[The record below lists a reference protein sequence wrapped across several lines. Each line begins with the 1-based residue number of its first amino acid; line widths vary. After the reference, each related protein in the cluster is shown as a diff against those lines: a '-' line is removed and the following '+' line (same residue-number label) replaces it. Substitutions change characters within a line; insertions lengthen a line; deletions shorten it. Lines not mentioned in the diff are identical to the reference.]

1 MCNFVIAELWGEKKK
16 KQPRLCASVIPADTP
31 SGVLLNAALS
41 FHLFFRKA
49 GYYKTVNIIGFTI
62 PGTLVCAVRAEA
74 IIAQCNE
81 VELCVFF
88 QFESFA
94 FKAIISP
101 SLITTLKKK
110 LPLTFAHFSRF

>member
-1 MCNFVIAELWGEKKK
+1 MCNFVIAELLGGGG

-31 SGVLLNAALS
+31 SGVLLNAPLS

-88 QFESFA
+88 QFDSFA

-110 LPLTFAHFSRF
+110 KLPLTFAHFSRF